1 MRLPKLPLGD
11 LADRV
16 SDQLANRLTGR
27 DDVPAAGG
35 GAAPR
40 ALPVRPAHEPQRVV
54 LLGGTSD
61 IGLALVR
68 RLGRE
73 RPLDVVLAG
82 RPGPR
87 LSEAVAA
94 LVAEG
99 HTARAVPLDARAPS
113 TWSPALA
120 EAFGS
125 RGVAAGVP
133 VGPVDVVVLAVG
145 VLPDGKRSWQDP
157 TAAADLVQVNTAA
170 PVALA
175 AEAAQRLRAQR
186 GGALVVLSSAA
197 AVRARST
204 DFAYGA
210 SKAGLDAFASGLREA
225 VRGDGVRVVVVRPGF
240 VRTRMTA
247 GRSAWLATTKEA
259 VADLTVQGL
268 ELERDVVWA
277 PPGAQAV
284 TEVLRWAPPRLLRR
298 LRL

>member
-16 SDQLANRLTGR
+16 SDQLASRLTGR
-27 DDVPAAGG
+27 DEEAALRAPAPA
-35 GAAPR
+35 R
-40 ALPVRPAHEPQRVV
+40 ALAVSPAHEPRRVV

-73 RPLDVVLAG
+73 RSLDVVLAG

-87 LSEAVAA
+87 LTGAVEA
-94 LVAEG
+94 LTAEG
-99 HTARAVPLDARAPS
+99 HVARAVPLDARVPA

-125 RGVAAGVP
+125 RGVAAGAP
-133 VGPVDVVVLAVG
+133 VGAVDVVVLALG
-145 VLPDGKRSWQDP
+145 VLPEGKRSWQDGA
-157 TAAADLVQVNTAA
+157 AAADLVQVNTAA

-186 GGALVVLSSAA
+186 GGTLVVLSSAA

-204 DFAYGA
+204 HFAYGA
-210 SKAGLDAFASGLREA
+210 SKAGLDAFASGLREE

-247 GRSAWLATTKEA
+247 GRSSWLATTKEA
-259 VADLTVQGL
+259 VADLTAQGL
-268 ELERDVVWA
+268 EAERDVVWA
-277 PPGAQAV
+277 PPGAQLV
-284 TEVLRWAPPRLLRR
+284 TEALRWLPPRLLRR
-298 LRL
+298 LRV